1 MLGAK
6 LSKAQGN
13 IYPVGS
19 FFDVLDTGKGVKSFG
34 QLSALPSSELQ
45 T

>member
-19 FFDVLDTGKGVKSFG
+19 FFDVLDTGKGSQK
-34 QLSALPSSELQ
+34 LWP